1 MTVTKPSPETPKT
14 SELSTEFIE
23 EIKSLRGKRKLHAH
37 VESALLETVKELFPE
52 WVCIAEI
59 GQTPGG
65 RNDAVLFE
73 CAGDSICFELFGSRS
88 QVDRDLLLLFQSP
101 AKRKIAILIDRE
113 IDPTIAD
120 AYYRKRPHAPF
131 PSIWV
136 SDLLLDGRRSTLK
149 SKLEQ
154 YVMEE
159 RGVPLSGT
167 LTAPTPDVR
176 IEVNAGFTQSAY
188 GGTRYL
194 LAICV
199 QNHSPVSVYLSGG
212 IFIETQSGGIV
223 VPNGDFIT
231 GEYQRFREISPG
243 RSYTLNVDPMEI
255 RKYRSQGLLC
265 AAAKDDV
272 GRVYRSSEAELTRAI
287 RILFGYYLKED
298 IVGEPDIATHSHG

>member
-1 MTVTKPSPETPKT
+1 MRKQSPETPKT
-14 SELSTEFIE
+14 SELSAEFVE
-23 EIKSLRGKRKLHAH
+23 EIKGLRRERKLHARIA
-37 VESALLETVKELFPE
+37 SALLETVKELFPD

-59 GQTPGG
+59 SQTPGG

-113 IDPTIAD
+113 IDPKIAD

-136 SDLLLDGRRSTLK
+136 SDLLLDDRRSTLQ
-149 SKLEQ
+149 SKLTQ
-154 YVMEE
+154 YVMD
-159 RGVPLSGT
+159 RLDVPSSGIV
-167 LTAPTPDVR
+167 TAPTPDVR
-176 IEVNAGFTQSAY
+176 VTVNAGFTQSSN

-199 QNHSPVSVYLSGG
+199 QNHSPGIVYLSGG

-223 VPNGDFIT
+223 VPNGDFTT

-243 RSYTLNVDPMEI
+243 RSYTLNVDPREI
-255 RKYRSQGLLC
+255 RKHRSEGLVC

-272 GRVYRSSEAELTRAI
+272 GRVYRSSEAELSRAI
-287 RILFGYYLKED
+287 KILFEYYLKDD
-298 IVGEPDIATHSHG
+298 IVGDA